1 MVSHIK
7 LYDKT
12 FFRSWEAFVDCLKET
27 YSDGPVPED
36 PKDTILLRQLRF
48 SIALG
53 AIGQLLED
61 RKERELA
68 AEFHSLSIAF
78 IDLAEDGVV
87 NPLFVSLKKSKRG
100 RTRDTSEL
108 WTMRSSVVIGIKL
121 MLAGE
126 LEEDA
131 AYKIA
136 LKYKKGLSPL
146 LRPGAELKSSIKT
159 WIESFEGQ
167 KVTNE
172 IAVDTYKDG
181 LERIELLKQ
190 GFLKEVLRLIGEGH
204 IRSTAEQASSK
215 LPRRI

>member
-12 FFRSWEAFVDCLKET
+12 FFRSWEAFVDRLKET

-78 IDLAEDGVV
+78 TDLAEEGVV
-87 NPLFVSLKKSKRG
+87 NPLFASQKKSKRG
-100 RTRDTSEL
+100 RSKDSSEL
-108 WTMRSSVVIGIKL
+108 WVMRSSVVIGIKF

-131 AYKIA
+131 AYKVA
-136 LKYKKGLSPL
+136 LKYRKGLSGL

-159 WIESFEGQ
+159 WVESFEAE
-167 KVTNE
+167 KVRNE
-172 IAVDTYKDG
+172 IAVDAYKDG
-181 LERIELLKQ
+181 VERLELLKQ
-190 GFLKEVLRLIGEGH
+190 GFLNEVLRHIGEGL
-204 IRSTAEQASSK
+204 IKSIAARASSR